1 MKKSIDLAAKSPL
14 LSNYKIYATK
24 SCQPA
29 PKEIK
34 GNILKEFIQIGI
46 KSILL
51 PPRKKCSGA
60 KFYVDYHSG
69 F

>member
-46 KSILL
+46 KSIL
-51 PPRKKCSGA
+51 PPRKKCSVA
-60 KFYVDYHSG
+60 KFYVDCHSG

>member
-34 GNILKEFIQIGI
+34 GNILKELIQIGI
-46 KSILL
+46 KSIVKNAVVRNSMLIIIL
-51 PPRKKCSGA
+51 DFRNC
-60 KFYVDYHSG
+60 
-69 F
+69 

>member
-34 GNILKEFIQIGI
+34 GNILKELIQIGI
-46 KSILL
+46 KSKNAVVRNSMLIIILDF
-51 PPRKKCSGA
+51 RNC
-60 KFYVDYHSG
+60 
-69 F
+69 